1 MPQPGPNCRRALG
14 AYVNEARG
22 GALPALE
29 WVMGDEW
36 PRLVLTRPVK
46 AGEELLVDSYT
57 PQLA

>member
-1 MPQPGPNCRRALG
+1 MPKACFSDTYWCL
-14 AYVNEARG
+14 YVNEARG

>member
-1 MPQPGPNCRRALG
+1 M
-14 AYVNEARG
+14 NEARG